1 MELKNNR
8 LDMEISIIFYFL
20 TPRENPRR
28 GPRYKSG
35 AFSTLGRS
43 LGFSS
48 GGLKENSQNPDTV
61 EAKTVKTKI
70 KTKSGKKWGKFPFRV
85 TTLSAYKSGLKWTFG
100 PFSVPNISVWP
111 YSSCRKRI
119 WVIRA
124 PWGRAMTV

>member
-1 MELKNNR
+1 MDLER
-8 LDMEISIIFYFL
+8 FSSAVIILQCRKFIFNIL

-70 KTKSGKKWGKFPFRV
+70 KTKSGKKWGKS
-85 TTLSAYKSGLKWTFG
+85 T
-100 PFSVPNISVWP
+100 IS
-111 YSSCRKRI
+111 CDNFERL
-119 WVIRA
+119 
-124 PWGRAMTV
+124 

>member
-1 MELKNNR
+1 MRQL
-8 LDMEISIIFYFL
+8 LLSLYIIQYTNKKSSVVI

-70 KTKSGKKWGKFPFRV
+70 KTKSGKKWGK
-85 TTLSAYKSGLKWTFG
+85 SA
-100 PFSVPNISVWP
+100 IS
-111 YSSCRKRI
+111 CDNFERL
-119 WVIRA
+119 
-124 PWGRAMTV
+124 